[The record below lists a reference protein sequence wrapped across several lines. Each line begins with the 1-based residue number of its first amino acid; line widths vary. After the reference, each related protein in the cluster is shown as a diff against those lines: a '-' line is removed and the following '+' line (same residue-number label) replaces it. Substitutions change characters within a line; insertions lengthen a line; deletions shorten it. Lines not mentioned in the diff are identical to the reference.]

1 MKKIILAAV
10 AVLVFGFVN
19 AQKVQ
24 FGLKGGLNVA
34 NQDFSVDGF
43 PSTSSRIGFHIG
55 GFVEVKISD
64 KLCIQPE
71 VLYSTQGSKF
81 DLTVNDGGTEYNTAS
96 IFKLAYINIPVMF
109 KYYVAKKISLEAGPQ
124 IGFLTS
130 SKLYVT
136 VLGKDVSQNAK
147 DLYESVDFGLNLGAG
162 YDFTEKI
169 SAGVRYNFGLANI
182 AKNQEGDDSTIKNAV
197 FSVSLGYKF

>member
-1 MKKIILAAV
+1 M
-10 AVLVFGFVN
+10 
-19 AQKVQ
+19 
-24 FGLKGGLNVA
+24 NVA
-34 NQDFSVDGF
+34 NQNFSADGF

-55 GFVEVKISD
+55 GFVAVKISD
-64 KLCIQPE
+64 KFCIQPE
-71 VLYSTQGSKF
+71 VLYSTQGRKF
-81 DLTVNDGGTEYNTAS
+81 DLTVNDNGTDYNTSS

-109 KYYVAKKISLEAGPQ
+109 KYYVAKKINLEAGPQ

-130 SKLYVT
+130 SKLDVT

-182 AKNQEGDDSTIKNAV
+182 AKTQDGDDSTIKNTV
-197 FSVSLGYKF
+197 FSVSLAYKI